1 MLLPVEVI
9 ADVGNV
15 RVEVG
20 ETALRESEVR
30 NTSANAGAGTGIEHV
45 LADWSHCTVVTF
57 SVPFK
62 RPSDCNI
69 GPNDCG
75 RETVMSG
82 KWRRRGMGQCAYL
95 PSPSEVVYGCYRVGQ
110 KVPVK
115 DGER

>member
-30 NTSANAGAGTGIEHV
+30 NTSAKAGAGTGIEQV

-69 GPNDCG
+69 GPNDCE
-75 RETVMSG
+75 REIVMSG
-82 KWRRRGMGQCAYL
+82 NGEGEVWVNALTCPAQVKLFTDATESARRYL
-95 PSPSEVVYGCYRVGQ
+95 
-110 KVPVK
+110 
-115 DGER
+115 